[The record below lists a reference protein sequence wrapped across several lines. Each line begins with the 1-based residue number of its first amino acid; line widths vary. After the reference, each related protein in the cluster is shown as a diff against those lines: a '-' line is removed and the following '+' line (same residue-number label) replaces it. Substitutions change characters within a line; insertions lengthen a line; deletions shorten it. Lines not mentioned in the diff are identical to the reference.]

1 MKRDDEEEWLEI
13 LSSVNDLATEFVRG
27 EIKREFENSVS
38 IKQQDKAFKLEDLT
52 TLIANIKKDYD
63 EKMLK
68 QVQEFSFQ
76 LEDLNLDIANA
87 LKDYE
92 IKVSNRLAFLRE
104 QASIA
109 RKLDVAKSTI
119 EAQNFSSAA
128 SNITNIKTDSPFYMR
143 GYEAIEKEIEL
154 IESREDKTA
163 FVNSLLDLEQK
174 KRAIQQDKTL
184 DRAEKQKMFL
194 DDMLVLEKQQRAIQQ
209 DKTLDRIQEVWKSSP
224 IINSSEFIAVSFR
237 GTKTTFK
244 YDNKKLSLLIA
255 LSIILGGIIGV
266 IYVLIFNAV
275 RNRKEKMAKA

>member
-184 DRAEKQKMFL
+184 DR
-194 DDMLVLEKQQRAIQQ
+194 
-209 DKTLDRIQEVWKSSP
+209 IQEVWKSSP